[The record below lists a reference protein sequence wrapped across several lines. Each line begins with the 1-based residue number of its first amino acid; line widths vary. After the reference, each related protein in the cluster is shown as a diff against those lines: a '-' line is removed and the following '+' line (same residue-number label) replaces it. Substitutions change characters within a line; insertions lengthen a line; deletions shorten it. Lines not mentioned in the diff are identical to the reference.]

1 MSVAAGSVQIGQN
14 RDCGVF
20 IAAFAAPTLHRQ
32 DGPLVPGV
40 LPQVEQSPE
49 QPLDGVGPP
58 LPNGGI
64 L

>member
-1 MSVAAGSVQIGQN
+1 MYIFQN
-14 RDCGVF
+14 IIHF
-20 IAAFAAPTLHRQ
+20 FLFFQFAAPTLHRQ

-40 LPQVEQSPE
+40 LPQVEQSPK